1 MLLGLPSQMGIK
13 LDLDSTIY
21 MCFNTKSAKYHLHSI
36 SMARTSDL
44 INDQFR
50 LVSED
55 ITEISKD
62 LHIGTKKDFA
72 SYCFIKDKIFTVSV
86 TKSIFN
92 ALRIG
97 VYEHQSKLLR
107 EKWHNTTQQ
116 NNYKKLNIG

>member
-21 MCFNTKSAKYHLHSI
+21 MCFDTKSAKYHLHSI

-44 INDQFR
+44 TNDQFR

-62 LHIGTKKDFA
+62 LHIGTKKEFA
-72 SYCFIKDKIFTVSV
+72 SYCFTKDKIFTASV

-92 ALRIG
+92 ALHIG

-107 EKWHNTTQQ
+107 EK
-116 NNYKKLNIG
+116 